1 MHGPRQSS
9 CCSWLDTCG
18 GVPSGSGIG
27 DFDRQ
32 YYSQAVKALKGRL
45 DPGLRTLTAQ
55 DFRHTRQKEAETMTD
70 FIGRLE
76 QSFQLAYRR
85 DPMSQE
91 TREMLLYGQLQE
103 GLRDEMLRS
112 SAVRCSVIS

>member
-1 MHGPRQSS
+1 
-9 CCSWLDTCG
+9 
-18 GVPSGSGIG
+18 
-27 DFDRQ
+27 
-32 YYSQAVKALKGRL
+32 
-45 DPGLRTLTAQ
+45 
-55 DFRHTRQKEAETMTD
+55 MTD